1 MLGVHITFK
10 MFSMFDSSLKTCL
23 VDSCEK
29 RTQIHVSFAFSFSF
43 VIVSGASMFSRA
55 FLLDDKLFQEG
66 YRSRLEEF
74 TQLKICISDKNWR
87 IASKW

>member
-1 MLGVHITFK
+1 
-10 MFSMFDSSLKTCL
+10 MFSMCDSFLKTCL

-29 RTQIHVSFAFSFSF
+29 RTQIHVSFPFSFSF

-66 YRSRLEEF
+66 YQSRLEEF
-74 TQLKICISDKNWR
+74 TQLDVIVFNSNRNCMHLLIT
-87 IASKW
+87 